1 MPTPSNDTPAAPAPA
16 QAQSDELTL
25 TEFCTRLSRTDRRV
39 ELIGGFHA
47 VTSRAGVIK
56 DTEAGFAAR
65 FEAFATQ
72 PA

>member
-1 MPTPSNDTPAAPAPA
+1 MPTELNETAPGPA
-16 QAQSDELTL
+16 QDQADELTL
-25 TEFCTRLSRTDRRV
+25 AEFCARLSRTDRRV

-47 VTSRAGVIK
+47 VTTRAGVIK